1 MDALMID
8 YKNEILDVAFNIDEF
23 EHTEELL
30 LAINTDSKQL
40 KRDTEMVLKG
50 YQLILLALQ
59 SDITLQRNT
68 LFATMLEVKRQ
79 YRMLHNFKNT
89 ASDMCAITL
98 AVNHVRHLL
107 KVKKLQQQLSKIA
120 L

>member
-1 MDALMID
+1 MM
-8 YKNEILDVAFNIDEF
+8 
-23 EHTEELL
+23 
-30 LAINTDSKQL
+30 
-40 KRDTEMVLKG
+40 LKG

-68 LFATMLEVKRQ
+68 LFATMVEVKQ

-98 AVNHVRHLL
+98 AINHIKHLL
-107 KVKKLQQQLSKIA
+107 KVKS
-120 L
+120 